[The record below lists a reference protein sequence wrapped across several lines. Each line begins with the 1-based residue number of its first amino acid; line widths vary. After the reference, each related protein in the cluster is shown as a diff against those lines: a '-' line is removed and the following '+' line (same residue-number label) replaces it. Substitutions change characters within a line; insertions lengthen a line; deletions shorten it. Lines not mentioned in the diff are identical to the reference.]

1 MPNDTPDVAGPDR
14 DMDALVIGMPDYTCE
29 EFSPEVF
36 NLKEEFGQQVKL
48 VWSGGSCKPIR
59 LAPKLT
65 EDCAPPDI
73 IDMPSNLQFNGTMV
87 VFEKGGGYNLKEG
100 EMIYQAFKG
109 PCGEFPVSE
118 VRAIGIKLKPHG
130 FSEAEIQAKIETG
143 DFGELLARIHI
154 WNGNAQLVSFDG
166 EEFLDLVAGMQVLV
180 DKNLNIH
187 EAFQWKPEP
196 GEDVSSSEYASD
208 ASMVNTMIHNP
219 KNAGGCQAETRAVP
233 NMDVLV
239 TTIGVLMIARAL
251 RAGIKLP
258 VDLRTMA
265 GLLGLNKKKD

>member
-36 NLKEEFGQQVKL
+36 KLKEEFGQQIKL

-65 EDCAPPDI
+65 EDCVPPDV
-73 IDMPSNLQFNGTMV
+73 IDMPSNIQFNGTMV

-100 EMIYQAFKG
+100 EMIYHAFRG
-109 PCGEFPVSE
+109 PCGEFPGSE
-118 VRAIGIKLKPHG
+118 VRAIGIKLKPHD

-180 DKNLNIH
+180 DKDLNVI
-187 EAFQWKPEP
+187 EAFKLKSEE
-196 GEDVSSSEYASD
+196 GEDVSGSNNASD
-208 ASMVNTMIHNP
+208 ASTINSVIQNP
-219 KNAGGCQAETRAVP
+219 ETAGGCQAEARTVP
-233 NMDVLV
+233 NLDLLV

-251 RAGIKLP
+251 RAGIKMP
-258 VDLRTMA
+258 VDLKTMA
-265 GLLGLNKKKD
+265 GLLGLKRKD